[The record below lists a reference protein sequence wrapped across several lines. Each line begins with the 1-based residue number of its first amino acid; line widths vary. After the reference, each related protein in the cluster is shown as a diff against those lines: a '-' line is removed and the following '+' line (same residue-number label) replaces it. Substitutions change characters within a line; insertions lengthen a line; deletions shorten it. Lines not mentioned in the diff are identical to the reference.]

1 MNIQQ
6 SSKLPF
12 EELIAGS
19 FKDGTGDWHHE
30 LCKRAFQKYVDVGWP
45 GVKNESWKYT
55 NLNKLGSHS
64 FSIAKDHSTTIP
76 EDMII
81 PLDCPRL
88 VLVNGVFNSELSN
101 QKLLNDGL
109 TLTLL
114 ANVNDYQKTFFDNL
128 GSGKEIKDE
137 LPLASLN
144 TAMFSD
150 ALVLEL
156 AEGIELSSPIHI
168 ISIGSGCQITF
179 APRILVNVG
188 KGGKLDVIES
198 HVGDSSGMYFSNSV
212 VQFNLQDDAK
222 VGHYKLQNE
231 SKESFHIS
239 LTKVLIKER
248 ASYDNFTISLG
259 GILSRNEIQA
269 HIAGSGAECC
279 VNGTYLGLENQH
291 IDNTTF
297 IEHISEGSCSREV
310 FKGVL
315 GDKARGVFQGKIL
328 VHPDAQ
334 KTDGYQMNRAML
346 LSDQAEI
353 DSKPE
358 LEIYADD
365 VRCSHGATVGELEEE
380 HIFYLCARGIGR
392 ERARRM
398 LIGAYINDAID
409 EIKNADIRS
418 SIQGVAE
425 NWLKHNLHEKK

>member
-12 EELIAGS
+12 EELIAES
-19 FKDGTGDWHHE
+19 FEGVTGDWHHE
-30 LCKRAFQKYVDVGWP
+30 LCKRGFQNYVDVGWP
-45 GVKNESWKYT
+45 GAKNESWKYT

-64 FSIAKDHSTTIP
+64 FSIAKDYSAAIP

-88 VLVNGVFNSELSN
+88 VLVNGVFNSELSD
-101 QKLLNDGL
+101 QKLLPEGIAL
-109 TLTLL
+109 TPL
-114 ANVNDYQKTFFDNL
+114 ANLSDHQKTFFDDL
-128 GSGKEIKDE
+128 RLGKEIKYA

-156 AEGIELSSPIHI
+156 AEGTELSSPIHI
-168 ISIGSGCQITF
+168 ISIGSGSQITF
-179 APRILVNVG
+179 APRIVVNVG
-188 KGGKLDVIES
+188 KGAKLDVIES
-198 HVGDSSGMYFSNSV
+198 HVGASSGMYFSNSV
-212 VQFNLQDDAK
+212 VQFNLQDGAK

-231 SKESFHIS
+231 SNESFHIS

-248 ASYDNFTISLG
+248 AIYDNFTISLG

-269 HIAGSGAECC
+269 HITGSGAECC
-279 VNGTYLGLENQH
+279 VNGTYLGAGSQH
-291 IDNTTF
+291 IDNTTL
-297 IEHISEGSCSREV
+297 IEHIAEGSCSREV

-315 GDKARGVFQGKIL
+315 GDTARGVFQGKIL

-353 DSKPE
+353 NSKPE

-398 LIGAYINDAID
+398 LIGAYISDAID
-409 EIKNADIRS
+409 EIKNTGIRS

-425 NWLKHNLHEKK
+425 NWLKHNLYEKK